1 MRVILRGCPLRHL
14 NFNTIV
20 KNKFI
25 LFGLIIVVVAIGS
38 FFVFKNFSKNKVKV
52 NSDVTENLANIEV
65 VLDEKIN
72 LRL

>member
-1 MRVILRGCPLRHL
+1 
-14 NFNTIV
+14 V

-25 LFGLIIVVVAIGS
+25 LFGLIIAVVAIGS